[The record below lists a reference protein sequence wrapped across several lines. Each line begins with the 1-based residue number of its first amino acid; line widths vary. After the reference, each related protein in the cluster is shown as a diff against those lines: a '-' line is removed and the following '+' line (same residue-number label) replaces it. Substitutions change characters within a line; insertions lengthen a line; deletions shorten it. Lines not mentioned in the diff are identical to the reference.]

1 MNEKPVW
8 RVIRYI
14 ADLIEMNLLFLIFS
28 IPVFTYGPASSALY
42 AVHLHMTDGEPV
54 GFHDYVSSFRSSF
67 RQTMK
72 GTLVL
77 MVPAAFLL
85 YELYRLSGMKDVPN
99 QMYVFVLVPLA
110 CMVSLLNWVSIQGAF
125 FECTL
130 KQQLKNAV
138 LLAIR
143 SLLPSILMLLITL
156 FPAFVFLTRSAAFF
170 RVWPVWLFL
179 YFSLSRSA
187 MAFLTKKP
195 MRALGD
201 QLREQMNG

>member
-1 MNEKPVW
+1 
-8 RVIRYI
+8 
-14 ADLIEMNLLFLIFS
+14 
-28 IPVFTYGPASSALY
+28 
-42 AVHLHMTDGEPV
+42 MTDGEPV

-85 YELYRLSGMKDVPN
+85 YELYLLSGMKDVPN